1 MILFIVNIYLKK
13 KNMIDFK
20 NKTVLITGA
29 AGHIGSYLSTYYES
43 QGSKLILIDYDK
55 QKISNLKIK

>member
-1 MILFIVNIYLKK
+1 
-13 KNMIDFK
+13 MIDFK
-20 NKTVLITGA
+20 NKQVLITGA

-55 QKISNLKIK
+55 QKFQI